1 MCMKP
6 ILAILIAAFLCLSAR
21 TFAQVKIG
29 NNPTTINAD
38 AVLETESTNKGLL
51 LPRIALTATNAA
63 SPLSAHTAGMAVYN
77 TATAGMA
84 PFNVSPGVYYNNGS
98 SWVKL
103 DSVASGLTSIT
114 LTNPSAMT
122 NSGNYWDYK
131 FQTVAGDVFN
141 EYSTSTGKFT
151 ASRSGT
157 YILTCYN
164 LATCNTGPIN
174 PTVILNISG
183 QEYVGSVMYVSPAGG
198 GAYTVFIVLP
208 IKLNAGAVVYPRGFG
223 PSTGSCSIDGTTTRT
238 FMTIAQ
244 IR

>member
-1 MCMKP
+1 MKP
-6 ILAILIAAFLCLSAR
+6 LLPILVAAILCQSAR

-38 AVLETESTNKGLL
+38 AVLETESTNKGFL

-63 SPLSAHTAGMAVYN
+63 SPLSANVAGMAVYN
-77 TATAGMA
+77 TATTGSA
-84 PFNVSPGVYYNNGS
+84 PYNVSPGIYYNNGS
-98 SWVKL
+98 GWVKL

-131 FQTVAGDVFN
+131 FQTVAGDTYS

-157 YILTCYN
+157 YVLTCYN

-174 PTVILNISG
+174 PTVLLHINSL
-183 QEYVGSVMYVSPAGG
+183 EYVGSVMYVSPAGG

-208 IKLNAGAVVYPRGFG
+208 IKLNAGDVVYPRGFG
-223 PSTGSCSIDGTTTRT
+223 PSTGTCTIDATTSRT

>member
-1 MCMKP
+1 MKP
-6 ILAILIAAFLCLSAR
+6 SLPILVTILLCLSLK

-38 AVLETESTNKGLL
+38 AVLETESTNKGFL

-77 TATAGMA
+77 TATAGTA
-84 PFNVSPGVYYNNGS
+84 PYNVSPGIYYNNGS
-98 SWVKL
+98 SWIKL

-131 FQTVAGDVFN
+131 FQTVAGDAFN

-151 ASRSGT
+151 ASHTGT
-157 YILTCYN
+157 NVLTCYN

-174 PTVILNISG
+174 PTVLLNING
-183 QEYVGSVMYVSPAGG
+183 QEYAGSVMYVSPAGG
-198 GAYTVFIVLP
+198 GAYTVFIALTL
-208 IKLNAGAVVYPRGFG
+208 KLNAGTVVYPRGYG
-223 PSTGSCSIDGTTTRT
+223 PATGTCTIDGTTSRT